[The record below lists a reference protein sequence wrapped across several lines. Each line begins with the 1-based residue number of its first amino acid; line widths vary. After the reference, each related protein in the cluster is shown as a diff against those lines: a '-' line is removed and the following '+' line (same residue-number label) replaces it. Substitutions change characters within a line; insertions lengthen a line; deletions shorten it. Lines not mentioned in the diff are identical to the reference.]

1 MEATVQKFTLRQRLI
16 RMAVTAPTLFISEA
30 TTRRPPAIIKRR
42 PVIVRLPIIAVVT
55 GRATTG
61 ATVMNEGM
69 NKGMNKGM
77 SAGTSAVIIAV
88 IAVVIGKAGTDR
100 DVDKGGG
107 LF

>member
-69 NKGMNKGM
+69 NKGM
-77 SAGTSAVIIAV
+77 SAVIIAV

>member
-42 PVIVRLPIIAVVT
+42 PVIVRRPIIAVVT

-61 ATVMNEGM
+61 ATVMNE
-69 NKGMNKGM
+69 GM

>member
-69 NKGMNKGM
+69 NKGM

-88 IAVVIGKAGTDR
+88 IAVIAVAIGKAGTDR

>member
-1 MEATVQKFTLRQRLI
+1 MEAIVQKFTLRQRLI
-16 RMAVTAPTLFISEA
+16 RMAVTAPTPFISEA

-42 PVIVRLPIIAVVT
+42 PVIVRRPIIAVVT

-61 ATVMNEGM
+61 ATVMNE
-69 NKGMNKGM
+69 GMNKGM

>member
-69 NKGMNKGM
+69 NKGM

-88 IAVVIGKAGTDR
+88 IAVAIGKAGTDR
-100 DVDKGGG
+100 NVDKGGG

>member
-16 RMAVTAPTLFISEA
+16 CMAVTAPTLFISEA

-69 NKGMNKGM
+69 

>member
-69 NKGMNKGM
+69 NKGM

>member
-42 PVIVRLPIIAVVT
+42 PVIVRRPIIAVVT
-55 GRATTG
+55 GRATIG
-61 ATVMNEGM
+61 ATVMNAGM
-69 NKGMNKGM
+69 NQGM

>member
-61 ATVMNEGM
+61 ATVMN
-69 NKGMNKGM
+69 KGMNKGM

-88 IAVVIGKAGTDR
+88 IAVAIGKAGTDR

>member
-61 ATVMNEGM
+61 ATVMN
-69 NKGMNKGM
+69 KGMNKGM

>member
-69 NKGMNKGM
+69 NKGM

-88 IAVVIGKAGTDR
+88 IAVAIGKAGTDR

>member
-1 MEATVQKFTLRQRLI
+1 
-16 RMAVTAPTLFISEA
+16 MAVTAPTLFISEA

-42 PVIVRLPIIAVVT
+42 PVIVRRPIIAVVN
-55 GRATTG
+55 GRATIG
-61 ATVMNEGM
+61 ATVMNAGM
-69 NKGMNKGM
+69 NQGM